1 MQVQPRDRRAKGKT
15 GHLTTVATPMK
26 VRKAVIPVAGLG
38 TRFLPATKTV
48 PKELLPI
55 VDVPS
60 IQYVVQEAVD
70 AGIQEIIFVTGRG
83 KDGIEDHFDEAPEL
97 EQILAERGQTEMV
110 AMLRRIAEMTEVVSV
125 RQKKPL
131 GLGHAVLC
139 ARDLVGNE
147 PFAVMLADD
156 LIDSEVPCIRQ
167 LLEIFEEKKESVI
180 ALMKVPEE
188 EVHRYG
194 VIRGKE
200 VNKGLYQV
208 EATVE
213 KPPAREAPSRM
224 AIIGR
229 YILRPEIFAILEN
242 LPAGKGGE
250 IQLTDGLSQLVQD
263 RKVFGCEFQGERYDI
278 GDKLG
283 FVRATVAYALKR
295 SDLRDR
301 VVEYLRTTIS

>member
-1 MQVQPRDRRAKGKT
+1 
-15 GHLTTVATPMK
+15 
-26 VRKAVIPVAGLG
+26 
-38 TRFLPATKTV
+38 V

-97 EQILAERGQTEMV
+97 EQVLTERGQTELV
-110 AMLRRIAEMTEVVSV
+110 EMLRRIKEMTEVVSV

-139 ARDLVGNE
+139 ARDLVGDE

-156 LIDSEVPCIRQ
+156 LIDSEIPCIRQ
-167 LLEIFEEKKESVI
+167 LLEIFEETGESVI
-180 ALMKVPEE
+180 ALMEVPPE

-194 VIRGKE
+194 VIRGKQVKE
-200 VNKGLYQV
+200 RLYQV
-208 EATVE
+208 EGMVE
-213 KPPAREAPSRM
+213 KPPAQEAPSKM

-229 YILRPEIFAILEN
+229 YILRPEIFAILQS
-242 LPAGKGGE
+242 LPPGKGGE
-250 IQLTDGLSQLVQD
+250 IQLTDGLSQLAHA
-263 RKVFGCEFQGERYDI
+263 RKIYGCEFQGERYDI
-278 GDKLG
+278 GDKFG

-295 SDLRDR
+295 PDLRDR
-301 VVEYLRTTIS
+301 VVEYLKATIS

>member
-1 MQVQPRDRRAKGKT
+1 
-15 GHLTTVATPMK
+15 MK
-26 VRKAVIPVAGLG
+26 IRKAVIPVAGLG

-83 KDGIEDHFDEAPEL
+83 KSAIEDHFDEAPEL
-97 EQILAERGQTEMV
+97 EQILLERGQAATVE
-110 AMLRRIAEMTEVVSV
+110 MLRRIAEMTEVVSV

-139 ARDLVGNE
+139 ARDLVGEE

-156 LIDSEVPCIRQ
+156 LIDAETPCIRQ
-167 LLEIFEEKKESVI
+167 LVEIFTETDESVV
-180 ALMKVPEE
+180 ALMKVPLE
-188 EVHRYG
+188 EVHQYG
-194 VIRGKE
+194 VIKGKE
-200 VNKGLYQV
+200 LKPRLYAV

-213 KPPAREAPSRM
+213 KPAAKDAPSQM

-229 YILRPEIFAILEN
+229 YVLRPEIFSILQN
-242 LPAGKGGE
+242 LPPGKGGE
-250 IQLTDGLSQLVQD
+250 IQLTDGLSRLVQE
-263 RKVFGCEFQGERYDI
+263 RKVFGCEFAGDRYDI
-278 GDKLG
+278 GDKFG

-295 SDLRDR
+295 KDLREK
-301 VVEYLRTTIS
+301 VTEYLKSLKD

>member
-1 MQVQPRDRRAKGKT
+1 
-15 GHLTTVATPMK
+15 MK

-55 VDVPS
+55 VDIPS

-70 AGIQEIIFVTGRG
+70 AGIEEIIFVTGRG

-97 EQILAERGQTEMV
+97 EQVLSERGQTEMV
-110 AMLRRIAEMTEVVSV
+110 KMLRRIAEMTEVVSV

-139 ARDLVGNE
+139 ARDLVGDE

-156 LIDSEVPCIRQ
+156 LIESEIPCIRQ
-167 LLEIFEEKKESVI
+167 LLNIFQETDESVV
-180 ALMKVPEE
+180 ALMQVPES
-188 EVHRYG
+188 EVHQYG
-194 VIRGKE
+194 VIQGTVIRDRLFK
-200 VNKGLYQV
+200 V

-213 KPPAREAPSRM
+213 KPPAAEAPSRM

-229 YILRPEIFAILEN
+229 YVLRPEIFSILQAQA
-242 LPAGKGGE
+242 PGKGGE
-250 IQLTDGLSQLVQD
+250 VQLTDGLAQLVRN
-263 RKVFGCEFQGERYDI
+263 RKMFGCEFVGDRYDI
-278 GDKLG
+278 GDKFG

-295 SDLRDR
+295 PDLKDK
-301 VVEYLRTTIS
+301 VLQYLREIR

>member
-1 MQVQPRDRRAKGKT
+1 
-15 GHLTTVATPMK
+15 MK
-26 VRKAVIPVAGLG
+26 LRKAVIPVAGLG

-55 VDVPS
+55 VDIPS

-70 AGIQEIIFVTGRG
+70 AGIEEIIFVTGRG

-97 EQILAERGQTEMV
+97 EQLLTERGNHEM
-110 AMLRRIAEMTEVVSV
+110 ARTLRKIAEMTEVVSV

-139 ARDLVGNE
+139 ARDLVGDE

-156 LIDSEVPCIRQ
+156 LIDADVPGIRQ
-167 LLEIFEEKKESVI
+167 LVNIFEETTESVI
-180 ALMKVPEE
+180 ALMEVPQS
-188 EVHRYG
+188 EVHQYG
-194 VIRGKE
+194 VI
-200 VNKGLYQV
+200 KGREIKKRLYQV

-213 KPPAREAPSRM
+213 KPLAKDAPSRM

-229 YILRPEIFAILEN
+229 YVLRPEIFKILQN
-242 LPAGKGGE
+242 LPPGRGGE
-250 IQLTDGLSQLVQD
+250 IQLTDGLAQLV
-263 RKVFGCEFQGERYDI
+263 REREIFGCEFIGDRYDI
-278 GDKLG
+278 GDKVG

-295 SDLRDR
+295 PDLRDK
-301 VVEYLRTTIS
+301 VLEYLKSIPN

>member
-1 MQVQPRDRRAKGKT
+1 
-15 GHLTTVATPMK
+15 MK

-55 VDVPS
+55 VDIPS

-83 KDGIEDHFDEAPEL
+83 KDSIEDHFDEAPEL
-97 EQILAERGQTEMV
+97 EQVLAERGQTENIE
-110 AMLRRIAEMTEVVSV
+110 MLRRIAEMTEVVSV

-139 ARDLVGNE
+139 ARDLVGDE

-156 LIDSEVPCIRQ
+156 LIDSDTPCIRQ
-167 LLEIFEEKKESVI
+167 LLDIFEDKKESVI
-180 ALMKVPEE
+180 ALMEVLPEE
-188 EVHRYG
+188 VQQYG
-194 VIRGKE
+194 VI
-200 VNKGLYQV
+200 KGQEIEKRLYQIQ
-208 EATVE
+208 ATVE
-213 KPPAREAPSRM
+213 KPPAKEAPSRM

-229 YILRPEIFAILEN
+229 YILRPEIFSILQKQ
-242 LPAGKGGE
+242 PPGRGGE
-250 IQLTDGLSQLVQD
+250 IQLTDGLAQLVRERQ
-263 RKVFGCEFQGERYDI
+263 VFGCQFLGDRYDI
-278 GDKLG
+278 GDKFG

-295 SDLRDR
+295 PDLKTKVKDYLKS
-301 VVEYLRTTIS
+301 VVY

>member
-1 MQVQPRDRRAKGKT
+1 
-15 GHLTTVATPMK
+15 MK
-26 VRKAVIPVAGLG
+26 LKKAVIPVAGLG

-55 VDVPS
+55 IDIPS

-70 AGIQEIIFVTGRG
+70 SGIQEIIFVTGRG
-83 KDGIEDHFDEAPEL
+83 KDAIEDHFDEAPEL
-97 EQILAERGQTEMV
+97 EQILAERGQMEAV
-110 AMLRRIAEMTEVVSV
+110 EMLRRIVGMTEVVSV

-156 LIDSEVPCIRQ
+156 LIDGGTPCIRQ
-167 LLEIFEEKKESVI
+167 LLEIFEENQESVI
-180 ALMKVPEE
+180 ALMEVPQED
-188 EVHRYG
+188 VHRYG
-194 VIRGKE
+194 VI
-200 VNKGLYQV
+200 KGNELKKRLYQI

-213 KPPAREAPSRM
+213 KPSAKDAPSRM

-229 YILRPEIFAILEN
+229 YILRPEVFGILER

-250 IQLTDGLSQLVQD
+250 IQLTDGLSQLVRE

-278 GDKLG
+278 GDKFG
-283 FVRATVAYALKR
+283 FVRATIAYALKR
-295 SDLRDR
+295 PDMRDR
-301 VVEYLRTTIS
+301 VLEYLKSTVE

>member
-1 MQVQPRDRRAKGKT
+1 
-15 GHLTTVATPMK
+15 MK
-26 VRKAVIPVAGLG
+26 IRKAVIPVAGLG

-55 VDVPS
+55 IDIPS

-97 EQILAERGQTEMV
+97 EQILADRGQTATVE
-110 AMLRRIAEMTEVVSV
+110 MLRRIAEMTEVVSV

-139 ARDLVGNE
+139 ARDLVGDE

-156 LIDSEVPCIRQ
+156 LIDAETPGIRQ
-167 LLEIFEEKKESVI
+167 LVEIFTETEESVV
-180 ALMKVPEE
+180 ALMKVPRE
-188 EVHRYG
+188 EVHQYG
-194 VIRGKE
+194 VIKGKE
-200 VNKGLYQV
+200 VKPRLYAV

-213 KPPAREAPSRM
+213 KPAAKEAPSQL

-229 YILRPEIFAILEN
+229 YVLRPEIFSILQT
-242 LPAGKGGE
+242 LPPGRGGE
-250 IQLTDGLSQLVQD
+250 IQLTDGLARLVQE
-263 RKVFGCEFQGERYDI
+263 RRIFGCEFAGDRYDI
-278 GDKLG
+278 GDKFG

-295 SDLRDR
+295 KDLRDKLI
-301 VVEYLRTTIS
+301 EYLKSLND

>member
-1 MQVQPRDRRAKGKT
+1 
-15 GHLTTVATPMK
+15 MK
-26 VRKAVIPVAGLG
+26 IRKAVIPVAGLG

-55 VDVPS
+55 IDIPS

-97 EQILAERGQTEMV
+97 EQILADRGQTATV
-110 AMLRRIAEMTEVVSV
+110 DMLRRIAEMTEVVSV

-139 ARDLVGNE
+139 ARDLVGDE

-156 LIDSEVPCIRQ
+156 LIDAETPGIRQ
-167 LLEIFEEKKESVI
+167 LVEIFTETEESVV
-180 ALMKVPEE
+180 ALMKVPLE
-188 EVHRYG
+188 EVHQYG
-194 VIRGKE
+194 VIKGKE
-200 VNKGLYQV
+200 VKPRLYAV
-208 EATVE
+208 EGTVE
-213 KPPAREAPSRM
+213 KPAAKEAPSQL

-229 YILRPEIFAILEN
+229 YVLRPEIFSILQT
-242 LPAGKGGE
+242 LPPGRGGE
-250 IQLTDGLSQLVQD
+250 IQLTDGLARLVQQ
-263 RKVFGCEFQGERYDI
+263 RKIFGCEFTGDRYDI
-278 GDKLG
+278 GDKFG

-295 SDLRDR
+295 KDLKDKL
-301 VVEYLRTTIS
+301 VEYLKSLKD

>member
-1 MQVQPRDRRAKGKT
+1 
-15 GHLTTVATPMK
+15 MK
-26 VRKAVIPVAGLG
+26 LRKAVIPVAGLG

-55 VDVPS
+55 VDIPS

-70 AGIQEIIFVTGRG
+70 AGIEEIIFVTGRG
-83 KDGIEDHFDEAPEL
+83 KDGIEDHFDDAPEL
-97 EQILAERGQTEMV
+97 EQVLADRGQQEMV
-110 AMLRRIAEMTEVVSV
+110 KMLRAIAEMTEVVSV

-156 LIDSEVPCIRQ
+156 LIDSPTPCIRQ
-167 LLEIFEEKKESVI
+167 LLDIFQTNNESVV
-180 ALMKVPEE
+180 ALMEVPQT
-188 EVHRYG
+188 EVHQYG
-194 VIRGKE
+194 VIKGKLIKE
-200 VNKGLYQV
+200 RLYQV
-208 EATVE
+208 EAMVE
-213 KPPAREAPSRM
+213 KPPAKEAPSRM

-229 YILRPEIFAILEN
+229 YVLRPEIFPILQN

-250 IQLTDGLSQLVQD
+250 IQLTDGLAQLVRE
-263 RKVFGCEFQGERYDI
+263 RKVYGCEFVGDRYDI
-278 GDKLG
+278 GDKFG

-295 SDLRDR
+295 PDLKDKVR
-301 VVEYLRTTIS
+301 EYLKSAKN

>member
-1 MQVQPRDRRAKGKT
+1 
-15 GHLTTVATPMK
+15 MK
-26 VRKAVIPVAGLG
+26 IRKAVIPVAGLG

-55 VDVPS
+55 IDIPS

-97 EQILAERGQTEMV
+97 EQILADRGQTATV
-110 AMLRRIAEMTEVVSV
+110 DMLRRIAEMTEVVSV

-139 ARDLVGNE
+139 ARDLVGDE

-156 LIDSEVPCIRQ
+156 LIDAETPGIRQ
-167 LLEIFEEKKESVI
+167 LVEIFTETEESVV
-180 ALMKVPEE
+180 ALMKVPRE
-188 EVHRYG
+188 EVHQYG
-194 VIRGKE
+194 VIKGTE
-200 VNKGLYQV
+200 VKPRLYAV
-208 EATVE
+208 EGTVE
-213 KPPAREAPSRM
+213 KPAAKEAPSQL

-229 YILRPEIFAILEN
+229 YVLRPEIFSILQN
-242 LPAGKGGE
+242 LPPGRGGE
-250 IQLTDGLSQLVQD
+250 IQLTDGLARLVQQ
-263 RKVFGCEFQGERYDI
+263 RKIFGCEFTGDRYDI
-278 GDKLG
+278 GDKFG

-295 SDLRDR
+295 KDLKDKLL
-301 VVEYLRTTIS
+301 EYLKSLKD

>member
-1 MQVQPRDRRAKGKT
+1 
-15 GHLTTVATPMK
+15 MK
-26 VRKAVIPVAGLG
+26 LRKAVIPVAGLG

-55 VDVPS
+55 VDIPS

-70 AGIQEIIFVTGRG
+70 AGIEEIIFVTGRG

-97 EQILAERGQTEMV
+97 EQVLADRGQQEMV
-110 AMLRRIAEMTEVVSV
+110 KMLRAIAEMTEVVSV

-156 LIDSEVPCIRQ
+156 LIDSATPCIRQ
-167 LLEIFEEKKESVI
+167 LLDIFQTNNESVV
-180 ALMKVPEE
+180 ALMEVPQT
-188 EVHRYG
+188 EVHQYG
-194 VIRGKE
+194 VIKGNLIKE
-200 VNKGLYQV
+200 RLYQV
-208 EATVE
+208 EAMVE
-213 KPPAREAPSRM
+213 KPPAKEAPSRM

-229 YILRPEIFAILEN
+229 YVLRPEIFPILQN

-250 IQLTDGLSQLVQD
+250 IQLTDGLAQLVRE
-263 RKVFGCEFQGERYDI
+263 RKVYGCEFVGDRYDI
-278 GDKLG
+278 GDKFG

-295 SDLRDR
+295 PDLKDKVR
-301 VVEYLRTTIS
+301 EYLKSAKN

>member
-1 MQVQPRDRRAKGKT
+1 MS
-15 GHLTTVATPMK
+15 MK
-26 VRKAVIPVAGLG
+26 LKKAVIPVAGLG
-38 TRFLPATKTV
+38 TRFLPATKAV

-55 VDVPS
+55 IDIPS

-70 AGIQEIIFVTGRG
+70 SGIQEIIFVTGRG
-83 KDGIEDHFDEAPEL
+83 KDAIEDHFDEAPEL
-97 EQILAERGQTEMV
+97 EQILAERGQTETV
-110 AMLRRIAEMTEVVSV
+110 EMLRRIVGMTEVVSV

-156 LIDSEVPCIRQ
+156 LIDNDVPCIQQ
-167 LLEIFEEKKESVI
+167 LLEIFEEKQESVV
-180 ALMKVPEE
+180 ALMEVPQED
-188 EVHRYG
+188 VHRYG
-194 VIRGKE
+194 VIKGSE
-200 VNKGLYQV
+200 VKKRLYQV

-213 KPPAREAPSRM
+213 KPQASQAPSRM

-229 YILRPEIFAILEN
+229 YILRPEVFAILEK

-250 IQLTDGLSQLVQD
+250 IQLTDGLAQLVRE
-263 RKVFGCEFQGERYDI
+263 RKVFGCEFEGDRYDI
-278 GDKLG
+278 GDKFG

-295 SDLRDR
+295 PDLKDR
-301 VVEYLRTTIS
+301 VIDYLKSTIN

>member
-1 MQVQPRDRRAKGKT
+1 M
-15 GHLTTVATPMK
+15 
-26 VRKAVIPVAGLG
+26 AGLG
-38 TRFLPATKTV
+38 TRFLPATKVV

-70 AGIQEIIFVTGRG
+70 AGIEEIIFVTGRG

-97 EQILAERGQTEMV
+97 EQILSNRGQSEMV
-110 AMLRRIAEMTEVVSV
+110 KMLRRIAEMTEVVSV

-147 PFAVMLADD
+147 PFAVLLADD
-156 LIDSEVPCIRQ
+156 LIDSDTPCVRQ
-167 LLEIFEEKKESVI
+167 LLNIFEETQESVV
-180 ALMKVPEE
+180 ALMEVAET
-188 EVHRYG
+188 EVHQYG
-194 VIRGKE
+194 VIKGKE
-200 VNKGLYQV
+200 IKKRLYQV

-213 KPPAREAPSRM
+213 KPAAKDAPSRM

-229 YILRPEIFAILEN
+229 YVLRPEIFTILQN
-242 LPAGKGGE
+242 LPPGKGGE
-250 IQLTDGLSQLVQD
+250 IQLTDGLAQLVLE
-263 RKVFGCEFQGERYDI
+263 RKIFGCEFIGDRYDI
-278 GDKLG
+278 GDKFG

-295 SDLRDR
+295 PDLKDK
-301 VVEYLRTTIS
+301 VLEYLKTAAS

>member
-1 MQVQPRDRRAKGKT
+1 
-15 GHLTTVATPMK
+15 MK
-26 VRKAVIPVAGLG
+26 LRKAVIPVAGLG

-55 VDVPS
+55 VDIPS

-97 EQILAERGQTEMV
+97 EQILAERGQTDTLQQ
-110 AMLRRIAEMTEVVSV
+110 LRRIAGMTEVVSV

-139 ARDLVGNE
+139 ARDLVGDE

-156 LIDSEVPCIRQ
+156 LIDSAKPCIRQ
-167 LLEIFEEKKESVI
+167 LLEIFEQYDESVI
-180 ALMKVPEE
+180 ALMEVPQD

-194 VIRGKE
+194 VIKGRLL
-200 VNKGLYQV
+200 NPGLYQI

-213 KPPAREAPSRM
+213 KPPVKDAPSRI

-229 YILRPEIFAILEN
+229 YILRPELFQILEN
-242 LPAGKGGE
+242 LPPGKGGE
-250 IQLTDGLSQLVQD
+250 IQLTDGLSQLVRERQ
-263 RKVFGCEFQGERYDI
+263 VYGCVFQGDRYDI
-278 GDKLG
+278 GDKFG

-295 SDLRDR
+295 ADLKDKLI
-301 VVEYLRTTIS
+301 EYLKVAVS